1 MSVVCV
7 GRAGGA
13 RAVSGAGDAVG
24 AVGAVGARWARDDSQ
39 LSRGGASIRAIETG
53 RSWMAVERACEVER
67 AF

>member
-1 MSVVCV
+1 M
-7 GRAGGA
+7 
-13 RAVSGAGDAVG
+13 SGAGDAVG